1 MESTIITLLASAV
14 GALVIAIM
22 IIVTVYKHQL
32 QKAQKR
38 CEELQRQNKTL
49 RNNYNA
55 MYDYCDELLQK
66 CEKQKT
72 KAQIAD
78 AVIESRK
85 K

>member
-1 MESTIITLLASAV
+1 MESVIITLLFSV
-14 GALVIAIM
+14 IGALTITIM
-22 IIVTVYKHQL
+22 LIVTVYKDRL
-32 QKAQKR
+32 QKAHKQ

-55 MYDYCDELLQK
+55 LYDYCDELLQK

-72 KAQIAD
+72 KVQIAE
-78 AVIESRK
+78 AVIESHK